1 MISVPW
7 PPMLAPPLL
16 APPEPLPARSAELP
30 DPLDPDAPERDCSLP
45 VDSRDWAIDH
55 SFFENWERP
64 GGRPPE
70 RSSSLL
76 RRASA
81 TRGRNGLLGTIRISC
96 AYQSRRVL
104 SCSPRASA
112 RGDCILGGVRTP
124 LARPVH
130 DESQSGREPLGD
142 CRRCSFTRSPGFPL
156 PSPGPRPQRD
166 PGCHPGRG
174 LTLSV
179 RPASKRRLAP
189 PELSPRC
196 LVHRSS
202 RGLTRPATVHA

>member
-7 PPMLAPPLL
+7 PLRLAPPLAGAL
-16 APPEPLPARSAELP
+16 AEPPRARSPELP
-30 DPLDPDAPERDCSLP
+30 DPLDPDAPERDCSLL

-55 SFFENWERP
+55 SFFQNWERP

-70 RSSSLL
+70 RSSSLV
-76 RRASA
+76 RHGRAS
-81 TRGRNGLLGTIRISC
+81 RRRNGLLGTISHKPC
-96 AYQSRRVL
+96 L
-104 SCSPRASA
+104 SIASECFLAHQERSA
-112 RGDCILGGVRTP
+112 RGNCILGSVRTP

-130 DESQSGREPLGD
+130 NESQSRREPLRA

-174 LTLSV
+174 LTLS
-179 RPASKRRLAP
+179 PHRLVFSTAATGP
-189 PELSPRC
+189 PLLRFTDKAGI
-196 LVHRSS
+196 LLAR
-202 RGLTRPATVHA
+202 